1 MHKLLRIKIEKVKG
15 VQQCKSTRMNKAVSH
30 VTLEKDFVLVVGTME
45 VTTKIKVKRKPK
57 PQKV

>member
-15 VQQCKSTRMNKAVSH
+15 VQQCKSTRMNKGVSH